1 MGIFRDIAVGITI
14 VVLQIMIFRHL
25 RVFGMEPDVTI
36 LLLFYWMTA
45 YPRTRVLILGFTVG
59 FLQDL
64 LLDWWGLAMIAK
76 TVTVMVLYGVV
87 PKRDDGLPNLS
98 SSMLYLALCV
108 ALHQIVML
116 AVAGV
121 SDTYI
126 ARGNIGLYL
135 IGNSLFTIGIGLL
148 AQLLA
153 GRRDG

>member
-1 MGIFRDIAVGITI
+1 MGIFKDIAVGVFV
-14 VVLQIMIFRHL
+14 VVLQVTIFRHL
-25 RVFGMEPDVTI
+25 RVFGVEPDVTI
-36 LLLFYWMTA
+36 LLLFYWMA
-45 YPRTRVLILGFTVG
+45 VYPRTRVLILGFMVG

-76 TVTVMVLYGVV
+76 TVTVMVMYGVV
-87 PKRDDGLPNLS
+87 PKRDDGLPTLS
-98 SSMLYLALCV
+98 SSALYLTMCV
-108 ALHQIVML
+108 VLHQIVML
-116 AVAGV
+116 TVAGV